1 MKLGVVLKNALKNV
15 KGIMVRFPVTMS
27 LLFILCIYAFA
38 IIHEFRDVYPWLLW
52 FLIVGVFLSMALDN
66 AHEIYKTKK
75 IERFVKGGAYAM
87 HICLSIL
94 LYDNLSEN
102 ASNTTAGLLRYSS
115 IASGVLVSLIC
126 LPFVRHHENDMP
138 LWHYLPKLMKA
149 VGIASIFYLTFSL
162 GCVLIML
169 SADFLFGFDFE
180 EYIEIYLYGAILIF
194 PSIFMAHL
202 PQGKELY
209 DDTLPSDNALSFKFW
224 RYMVFPLL
232 TIFIA
237 ILYLY
242 ILSMIVSWELPRGK
256 VSTLVLT
263 GFAAFLALL
272 CGLDARRLS
281 SEPNTDKKILKILSI
296 LMLPLLVLMSV
307 GIGRRIAD
315 YGISIARMY
324 LILVNLWA
332 YAVCGILL
340 LKNPR
345 RLIWIPLSFV
355 LGFMAVS
362 VLPVVNVSS
371 VTTGV
376 MYHSVMSHI
385 QKAGIDAL
393 PIDRTRYVQWMRT
406 LDDPTATDI
415 ESKLEYLWQH
425 DTARLRRI
433 LHQDI
438 YWVSSWRHVEV
449 PQDDVPEGPR
459 PEPIHIT
466 RSRNIHVCPVPQG
479 VRGLMIAEDTWVDV
493 KRDVETGDVTFALP
507 VDDGTGEGKILHNFT
522 FLGTQIE
529 AEERSEEKIECLML
543 ESDKSLFILY
553 EFMFEPFNPPR
564 VYLNGILLL
573 K

>member
-1 MKLGVVLKNALKNV
+1 MKLGVILKNTLENV
-15 KGIMVRFPVTMS
+15 KGIMVRFPVTMI

-38 IIHEFRDVYPWLLW
+38 SKHEFIDSRPWFEW
-52 FLIVGVFLSMALDN
+52 FLIVGAFLSMALDN

-75 IERFVKGGAYAM
+75 VEWFVKGGAYAM

-94 LYDNLSEN
+94 FYHALSGD
-102 ASNTTAGLLRYSS
+102 ASGNTTALLLRYSS
-115 IASGVLVSLIC
+115 IASAVFVSLIC
-126 LPFVRHHENDMP
+126 LPFVRHHENDIP
-138 LWHYLPKLMKA
+138 LWHYLAKLMKA
-149 VGIASIFYLTFSL
+149 VGIASIFYLTFCL
-162 GCVLIML
+162 GVMLIML
-169 SADFLFGFDFE
+169 SADYLFNIDVE
-180 EYIEIYLYGAILIF
+180 EFFEIYLYGAILIF
-194 PSIFMAHL
+194 PSIFMAYL
-202 PQGKELY
+202 PEGKDQY
-209 DDTLPSDNALSFKFW
+209 DHTFPRDNALSFKFW

-242 ILSMIVSWELPRGK
+242 ILSMMIGLELPRGK
-256 VSTLVLT
+256 VSALVLT
-263 GFAAFLALL
+263 GFGVFLALL

-362 VLPVVNVSS
+362 VLPVVNISS

-376 MYHSVMSHI
+376 MYRSVMSHLR
-385 QKAGIDAL
+385 ASGIDAL
-393 PIDRTRYVQWMRT
+393 PLDETQYDQWMRT
-406 LDDPTATDI
+406 LDAQTATDI
-415 ESKLEYLWQH
+415 ESKLEYLRHH
-425 DTARLRRI
+425 DTTSFLRI
-433 LHQDI
+433 LNQDFT
-438 YWVSSWRHVEV
+438 YSWRHEI
-449 PQDDVPEGPR
+449 PQDDVEKGPR
-459 PEPIHIT
+459 LKPVRIT
-466 RSRNIHVCPVPQG
+466 RSRYMHVCPVPQG
-479 VRGLMIAEDTWVDV
+479 VRGLIAEDTWVDAE
-493 KRDVETGDVTFALP
+493 RDVKTGDVTFALS
-507 VDDGTGEGKILHNFT
+507 VEDGTGDDKVLHNFT
-522 FLGTQIE
+522 FWGTQIE
-529 AEERSEEKIECLML
+529 AEERSEEKNACLML
-543 ESDKSLFILY
+543 ESDKSWLILY
-553 EFMFEPFNPPR
+553 EFNFGPYEPR
-564 VYLNGILLL
+564 LSLEGILLF